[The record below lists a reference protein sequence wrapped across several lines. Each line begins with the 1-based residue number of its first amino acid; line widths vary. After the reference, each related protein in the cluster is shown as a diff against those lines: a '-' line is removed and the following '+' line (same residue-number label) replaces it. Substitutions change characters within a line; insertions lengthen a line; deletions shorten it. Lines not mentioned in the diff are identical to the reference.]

1 MSQHLASV
9 ETGGDGLLDATR
21 ATVLDF
27 GLRRTTLSEVAKRAG
42 VSRMTVYR
50 RHPDGAGLIR
60 ALMHR
65 EFGAVLTRA
74 LNDVSDRGTVGERLV
89 AACVRTVE
97 LLVSHPLLLRLLEVD
112 PELLLPYI
120 TGAPGR
126 FQEEARATLHEAI
139 ASGQADGSVR
149 AGDPELLAATAETA
163 VRGLVLAARSMDA
176 AQREAG
182 LGELELLLA
191 GYLLTGGGRGDE
203 PRAVGGP
210 EGHAPGAPGRPVVRA

>member
-1 MSQHLASV
+1 MSHHLVSV
-9 ETGGDGLLDATR
+9 GTGEDGLLDATH

-27 GLRRTTLSEVAKRAG
+27 GVRRTTLSEVAKRAG

-74 LNDVSDRGTVGERLV
+74 LADVCDRGTVGERLV

-97 LLVSHPLLLRLLEVD
+97 LLVTHPLLLRLLEVD
-112 PELLLPYI
+112 PELLLPYV

-126 FQEEARATLHEAI
+126 FQEEARATLREAI

-149 AGDPELLAATAETA
+149 AGDPTLLAATAETA
-163 VRGLVLAARSMDA
+163 GRGLVLAARSLDDS
-176 AQREAG
+176 QREAG
-182 LGELELLLA
+182 LRELELLLA
-191 GYLLTGGGRGDE
+191 GYLLTEGGRGDG
-203 PRAVGGP
+203 PRGVGGP
-210 EGHAPGAPGRPVVRA
+210 GGRAPGAPGTTAA